1 MQRLQ
6 EYDKRSTLSVK
17 IKSALKNSSA
27 VFLSLHSPSKLM
39 FQDFRLKLTTLNKR
53 RGEFN
58 STPRSTYSQSRVS
71 LGVIGVADYGRK
83 SSPGIWKMLSATI
96 TSS

>member
-27 VFLSLHSPSKLM
+27 VFLSLHSPSKLI

-53 RGEFN
+53 RGE
-58 STPRSTYSQSRVS
+58 TPRSTYSQSRVS